1 MQHQH
6 SNCHTGSVGIVYGCE
21 QRFSQ
26 VYPAQVAL
34 RSGTLFPELNK
45 PMACAA
51 APTGCAE
58 PTPQQASAFAAWEMR
73 LYLNTH
79 PNDESALQMF
89 EQICRQTHQ
98 PNYACTF
105 APCVHNGCWTW
116 IQDPWPWELEEN
128 EGRA

>member
-1 MQHQH
+1 MR
-6 SNCHTGSVGIVYGCE
+6 SSSAPILGEKEGLVCNISIPTAI
-21 QRFSQ
+21 
-26 VYPAQVAL
+26 PAAL
-34 RSGTLFPELNK
+34 VLYTAVSSAFHRCILPRS
-45 PMACAA
+45 

-58 PTPQQASAFAAWEMR
+58 PTPHQASAFAAWEMR

-116 IQDPWPWELEEN
+116 IQDPWPWELEAN